1 VWGLPVEVA
10 SGNLYFWVVMNID
23 SFHYL
28 ETVRKYILALPGVEE
43 YTCYGTPAFRVNK
56 KLLARLRED
65 GGTLVVR
72 NEEREVWMKKDPS
85 VYFITEHYR
94 NYPTL
99 LINLAKVKNNELKI
113 LLETAWRSRANKKQL
128 KEYENEK

>member
-1 VWGLPVEVA
+1 
-10 SGNLYFWVVMNID
+10 MNID

-43 YTCYGTPAFRVNK
+43 YTCYGTPGFRVNK
-56 KLLARLRED
+56 KLLARLTED
-65 GGTLVVR
+65 GETLVVR
-72 NEEREVWMKKDPS
+72 NEEREVWMKKNPS

-94 NYPTL
+94 NYPSL

-113 LLETAWRSRANKKQL
+113 LLESAWKLRASKKQL
-128 KEYENEK
+128 KEYGFFNRLRLL